1 MGQVFSLPLCCKQ
14 FTCSRSLSAKPA
26 LADKA
31 IVGGS
36 RTAIRRRSR
45 ESGSVVVEFAL
56 SLLPFLALLFMTLD
70 LAWIFF
76 GWSCIQEG
84 AREGVRYA
92 VTGSG
97 QAEASL
103 NDSIK
108 QVVQQYSFGFA
119 KASNIRVDYYLS
131 TGYSASGLPG
141 TVDGAVGAT
150 AAGNVVKVSVQNVSI
165 GTFGPIFRSATPLP
179 LSASSS
185 DVMQ

>member
-1 MGQVFSLPLCCKQ
+1 VF
-14 FTCSRSLSAKPA
+14 RSLSAKLA

-31 IVGGS
+31 IVRGS
-36 RTAIRRRSR
+36 RTAIRRRSH
-45 ESGSVVVEFAL
+45 ESGSVVVDFAL

-103 NDSIK
+103 NNSIK

-119 KASNIRVDYYLS
+119 KASNIRVDYYPS
-131 TGYSASGLPG
+131 TGYSSSGLPA

-150 AAGNVVKVSVQNVSI
+150 AAGNVVKVSVQNVSM
-165 GTFGPIFRSATPLP
+165 GTFGPIFRSAAPLP

>member
-1 MGQVFSLPLCCKQ
+1 M
-14 FTCSRSLSAKPA
+14 
-26 LADKA
+26 
-31 IVGGS
+31 
-36 RTAIRRRSR
+36 
-45 ESGSVVVEFAL
+45 VEFAL

-84 AREGVRYA
+84 AREGVRWA

-97 QAEASL
+97 QVETAL
-103 NDSIK
+103 DSHIK

-119 KASNIRVDYYLS
+119 NASNVQVDYYPS
-131 TGYSASGLPG
+131 TGYSSSAMPASI
-141 TVDGAVGAT
+141 DGQVGAT
-150 AAGNVVKVSVQNVSI
+150 AAGNVVRVTVQNVSI
-165 GTFGPIFRSATPLP
+165 GTFGPIFRTVTSLP